1 MLPQEDEE
9 WDVGT
14 TWMDLRLTGDLGCS
28 GYSRLQTHPSSTLHS
43 CPRGGFGLHPLT
55 CCLVG
60 TLRRLFHGPGFPT
73 APSAFTGSSVA
84 SFTGVFLRPLR
95 RRFTHSL
102 RGLRLSSGRPPST
115 ASFKELAASCIP
127 LQCLSQALTP
137 PWVCV
142 LKLESSQIPSQNPVL
157 SGSGSLIGP
166 SVGSWLR
173 SGSLVASH
181 TGLYPSWPLGLSQS
195 CLWLSPTALLL
206 LCTDPRWGLAQRN
219 PGTPP
224 TMHYDDTRGSV
235 VVEVPG
241 GLCGKP
247 VSRQTLPAMHQRLR
261 C

>member
-1 MLPQEDEE
+1 MATAGSTRLPERRLWAASSHLLSCGDPEVVVPRPGIPHSSLCLHRILHCFFHRGLPKTPPVSPHALPQRSPAE
-9 WDVGT
+9 
-14 TWMDLRLTGDLGCS
+14 LR
-28 GYSRLQTHPSSTLHS
+28 QTSVHS
-43 CPRGGFGLHPLT
+43 IFQR
-55 CCLVG
+55 
-60 TLRRLFHGPGFPT
+60 
-73 APSAFTGSSVA
+73 
-84 SFTGVFLRPLR
+84 
-95 RRFTHSL
+95 
-102 RGLRLSSGRPPST
+102 
-115 ASFKELAASCIP
+115 ASCLQAVP

-142 LKLESSQIPSQNPVL
+142 LKLESSQNPVL

-181 TGLYPSWPLGLSQS
+181 TGLYPSWPGLSQS

-224 TMHYDDTRGSV
+224 TTHYDDIRGSV

-247 VSRQTLPAMHQRLR
+247 VSRQALPAMHQRLR